1 LHAFEGDAPLGQVLM
16 QLAQSQGPHIR
27 NTELRHLAAGDQIG
41 KTLKQGPLLPWGVAG
56 GAPVQ
61 LHPIEL
67 AAKPLL

>member
-1 LHAFEGDAPLGQVLM
+1 M
-16 QLAQSQGPHIR
+16 QLTQSHRPHIG
-27 NTELRHLAAGDQIG
+27 NPELSHLAPGHQIG
-41 KTLKQGPLLPWGVAG
+41 KTLKQGALLPWGVAG